1 MGKKWIALIL
11 ALALLLALAAC
22 GGDAAEE
29 TTPEVPGGSGETVPE
44 TTPEKTEEENSD
56 ETGTE
61 TVPDSSEEE
70 KNLPE
75 RMAVSVLTRRTE
87 HRDDDGTLLLLEDL
101 DLVQVTLPN
110 SDATNAVLGVMDQ
123 LYQQRTAEAAN
134 LLEQARSDKAA
145 AAEYGSEFNGY
156 AATDQ
161 TETTRLDDTVLSLV
175 LTENN
180 FTGGVHGNASARA
193 MNFDLATG
201 RQLTLDDLTSDRAAL
216 EARLAGAIAAEIAAD
231 PDSYYPGAAD
241 QLDGLVTDDK
251 WCFTDEGMAVLVDP
265 YILAPF
271 AAGVLRFTVPYDQ
284 LADLLDA
291 KWLPQAHEP
300 SDGTL
305 DIALEGEPSL
315 PTVVLGI
322 PVDSDGTQMVLYAE
336 GTVYDLRLRAVSS
349 SDGVTWYAGSEYLAV
364 NRLTEGEGVLIRAML
379 PDVMTNVMVTY
390 TAADG
395 STAAWGIL
403 QSGKDGSVFLTELE
417 DVIF

>member
-1 MGKKWIALIL
+1 MGRKWIALL
-11 ALALLLALAAC
+11 LTLALLMALAAC

-29 TTPEVPGGSGETVPE
+29 TTPEVPEESGETVPE

-61 TVPDSSEEE
+61 AVPDSSEEE
-70 KNLPE
+70 KVPARTAVAVLAQEAN
-75 RMAVSVLTRRTE
+75 RM
-87 HRDDDGTLLLLEDL
+87 DDDGLLLLLENL
-101 DLVQVTLPN
+101 ALVQVTLDN
-110 SDATNAVLGVMDQ
+110 TDVSNAIN
-123 LYQQRTAEAAN
+123 AALQAAYDSRVSAAAA
-134 LLEQARSDKAA
+134 LLEQAKADKADA
-145 AAEYGSEFNGY
+145 DEYGGVFSGY
-156 AATDQ
+156 AITDQ
-161 TETTRLDDTVLSLV
+161 VETARLDETVLSLV
-175 LTENN
+175 MTAVDA
-180 FTGGVHGNASARA
+180 TGGAHGTTSART

-201 RQLTLDDLTSDRAAL
+201 KQLSLADLTEDQAAL
-216 EARLAGAIAAEIAAD
+216 EARLAETIAAEIAAD

-241 QLDGLVTDDK
+241 QAGDLVTDSA
-251 WCFTDEGMAVLVDP
+251 WCFTDEGMTVLVDP
-265 YILAPF
+265 YVLAPF

-322 PVDSDGTQMVLYAE
+322 PVDKDGTQMVLYAE
-336 GTVYDLRLRAVSS
+336 GTVYDLRLRGVSS
-349 SDGVTWYAGSEYLAV
+349 SDGVTWFAGSEYLAV

-417 DVIF
+417 DVIY